1 MTTREGTTGSVGMR
15 RVVAASAIGNGLE
28 WYDYTAYGLLATTLA
43 KVFFPEELPSAAL
56 LSTLAVFG
64 VAFVARPIA
73 AFVFGRVADRHGR
86 RPVLLLTVLLMS
98 AATLAIAA
106 APTYDAIGL
115 AAPVLLLIARL
126 VQGVA
131 VGAEWGAAAAFL
143 SEYAPA
149 ATRGRLTSF
158 LGATSALGPLAAS
171 VLIGSI
177 VTLSTEQFLL
187 DWGWRIPFLAGGVIG
202 LVGLG
207 LRFSVPESPVFEA
220 HRAAPDRARPDSTG
234 SSGAA
239 ATGSALTGSAL
250 RGRALILA
258 GLAAYWAVIYYI
270 VLTYVPTFVQ
280 AHGRLSESEALFAT
294 STGLVVLVLAIP
306 VAGRLSDRFTRRRLA
321 LVSAAVAVLASLP
334 LAMLLE
340 TASFWVV
347 VGAVLVWNLSLAING
362 AIAPALAAGM
372 FPSRVRTTWI
382 ATTYAASVAVFGGS
396 TPYVS
401 EWLVQT
407 TGDPVAFAWWLV
419 VFAGIGLVA
428 SLAVPAQELER

>member
-1 MTTREGTTGSVGMR
+1 
-15 RVVAASAIGNGLE
+15 
-28 WYDYTAYGLLATTLA
+28 
-43 KVFFPEELPSAAL
+43 
-56 LSTLAVFG
+56 
-64 VAFVARPIA
+64 
-73 AFVFGRVADRHGR
+73 
-86 RPVLLLTVLLMS
+86 
-98 AATLAIAA
+98 
-106 APTYDAIGL
+106 
-115 AAPVLLLIARL
+115 
-126 VQGVA
+126 
-131 VGAEWGAAAAFL
+131 
-143 SEYAPA
+143 
-149 ATRGRLTSF
+149 
-158 LGATSALGPLAAS
+158 
-171 VLIGSI
+171 
-177 VTLSTEQFLL
+177 
-187 DWGWRIPFLAGGVIG
+187 
-202 LVGLG
+202 
-207 LRFSVPESPVFEA
+207 
-220 HRAAPDRARPDSTG
+220 
-234 SSGAA
+234 
-239 ATGSALTGSAL
+239 
-250 RGRALILA
+250 
-258 GLAAYWAVIYYI
+258 
-270 VLTYVPTFVQ
+270 
-280 AHGRLSESEALFAT
+280 
-294 STGLVVLVLAIP
+294 VVLVLAIP